1 MRAHITCGRYTHT
14 RGRICRSVLL
24 ALFAFTHVHS
34 GINVDSLM
42 NISDPSADV
51 LQVLPEDILRAYGEI
66 HKTFYRLRGAP
77 LSREQELAQHKMW
90 ASTACDLHLHAL
102 VFTGYWEPHDLES
115 YDDCLRRTARI
126 YAAVLPSTRTPLSEV
141 AASEL
146 AQACVSFVLTQAR
159 TRQRHLLPL

>member
-1 MRAHITCGRYTHT
+1 MRAHIKCGWYSNT
-14 RGRICRSVLL
+14 RVSICRSVLL

-42 NISDPSADV
+42 NISDPSGDLV
-51 LQVLPEDILRAYGEI
+51 QVVPEDILRAYGEI
-66 HKTFYRLRGAP
+66 HKTFYQLRGAP

-102 VFTGYWEPHDLES
+102 VFTGYWEPHALES

-126 YAAVLPSTRTPLSEV
+126 YTAVLPSTRTPLSED
-141 AASEL
+141 ASSEL
-146 AQACVSFVLTQAR
+146 AQACVAFVLT
-159 TRQRHLLPL
+159 